1 MFVKTFEKLRDRS
14 PLEYNLTSSLSP
26 TQISTLSEAIII
38 KGFNTLMELTVESK
52 REDKKPVMYI
62 THVKL
67 MKTPN
72 KKIVR
77 GKHKQK
83 STMLRRKGTQLN

>member
-52 REDKKPVMYI
+52 REDKPVMYI